1 MNQFNDMQN
10 NQAPQEEEP
19 QSLSLLGGI
28 AGPSDS
34 FADVDDVDALAGE
47 AGRSINQNTL
57 LVIAAI
63 VIAVGSLYAMR
74 WGQGELVDDSSSKK
88 VEAKMEKILAKLSN
102 PAAMQD
108 SDPLR
113 EQNLQALFKDTD
125 AIVTMLSVSHT
136 ENQVPV
142 EYVQKNPFELAI
154 VKAEEEALP
163 KPANDRQ
170 RMQRLKELETELSR
184 LQLQTVMK
192 GKGAPIA
199 IIGGEFYR
207 PGATIGSFTITNV
220 DASTLTVTLTAEG
233 QQFVLSMQQK
243 SRSRNRR
250 HDQS

>member
-1 MNQFNDMQN
+1 MNQYNDMQAN
-10 NQAPQEEEP
+10 EAPREEEP

-28 AGPSDS
+28 AGPSDN
-34 FADVDDVDALAGE
+34 FADVDDIDNITGE
-47 AGRSINQNTL
+47 TGKSINQSTL
-57 LVIAAI
+57 LVIVAV
-63 VIAVGSLYAMR
+63 VIAAGSLYAMR
-74 WGQGELVDDSSSKK
+74 WGQGELVDNSSSKK

-142 EYVQKNPFELAI
+142 EYVQKNPFELSIA
-154 VKAEEEALP
+154 KPDADAGP

-170 RMQRLKELETELSR
+170 RQQRLKQLETELSR
-184 LQLQTVMK
+184 LQLQSVMK

-207 PGATIGSFTITNV
+207 SGATVGSFKIVNV
-220 DASTLTVTLTAEG
+220 DANALTVTLSAEG
-233 QQFVLSMQQK
+233 QQFMLSMQQK
-243 SRSRNRR
+243 SRK
-250 HDQS
+250 